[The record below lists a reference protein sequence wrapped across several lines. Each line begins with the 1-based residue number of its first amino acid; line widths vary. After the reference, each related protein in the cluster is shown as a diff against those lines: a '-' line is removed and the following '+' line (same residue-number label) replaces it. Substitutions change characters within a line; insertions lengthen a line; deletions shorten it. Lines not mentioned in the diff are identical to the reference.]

1 MLKSN
6 ADFINAKDKLFF
18 GDKKLSTGDRI
29 SRKVDSTE
37 KPPSTSVTKCWSK
50 KLTKYYPWQFK
61 HNSIYFK
68 RAQKSQI
75 FLGYFFKQICWQ
87 ELSKIAQSDHTDYP
101 TCFPSTPTGA
111 RSLSAAPRACPASRA
126 ASGRTQRMIRIDPDP
141 DIHRSR
147 TRHIAADS
155 RTSSCTETISKF
167 KNRWKVVYC
176 IYPHVFH
183 LNQVTVYLIGV
194 KI

>member
-1 MLKSN
+1 
-6 ADFINAKDKLFF
+6 
-18 GDKKLSTGDRI
+18 
-29 SRKVDSTE
+29 
-37 KPPSTSVTKCWSK
+37 
-50 KLTKYYPWQFK
+50 
-61 HNSIYFK
+61 
-68 RAQKSQI
+68 
-75 FLGYFFKQICWQ
+75 
-87 ELSKIAQSDHTDYP
+87 
-101 TCFPSTPTGA
+101 
-111 RSLSAAPRACPASRA
+111 
-126 ASGRTQRMIRIDPDP
+126 MIRIDPDP